1 MNRLQ
6 HWLTISVCG
15 AALVVFGAM
24 ESPQP
29 AVAEEV
35 EGFTEPYRQ
44 IELAAGEP
52 GILTE
57 VHVQEGSRVAAGDLV
72 AALDTDVLRA
82 TLELA
87 RERSTAA
94 GALQASQAELEL
106 RASQRTQLQTLRDRG
121 HATQRELERAETDY
135 RIAKARVVMAEEELR
150 LHQLEMK
157 RIETQIARRQIRSP
171 IDGVVSEVFKDV
183 GEAFVGN
190 DPRVATIVQLGQLR
204 ARFCTSPRAAAGLRP
219 GQTVRLFLP
228 DTEQQAAGVVETV
241 SPVMDA
247 ESGTVQVV
255 VAIDNRGEQLRSGAR
270 CLLRVAAAE
279 PPKGAA
285 GD

>member
-6 HWLTISVCG
+6 HWLICSACG
-15 AALVVFGAM
+15 VVLAM
-24 ESPQP
+24 FCAMGPSNSLR
-29 AVAEEV
+29 AEEV

-57 VHVQEGSRVAAGDLV
+57 IRVQEGSRVAEGDLV
-72 AALDTDVLRA
+72 AALDTDVLCA

-87 RERSTAA
+87 RERATAE
-94 GALQASQAELEL
+94 GARQASQAELEL
-106 RASQRTQLQTLRDRG
+106 RQAQLTQLQTLRDRG
-121 HATQRELERAETDY
+121 HATQRELERAETDF
-135 RIAKARVVMAEEELR
+135 RIAQARVVMAEEELR

-171 IDGVVSEVFKDV
+171 IDGVVSEVFKEV
-183 GEAFVGN
+183 GEAFVSN
-190 DPRVATIVQLGQLR
+190 DPRVATIVQLDQLR
-204 ARFCTSPRAAAGLRP
+204 ARFSVSPRTAAGLRP
-219 GQTVRLFLP
+219 GQKVKLYLP
-228 DTEQQAAGVVETV
+228 ETEQQAVGIVETI

-255 VAIDNRGEQLRSGAR
+255 VVIDNGEEQLRSGAR
-270 CLLRVAAAE
+270 CLFRVPTAE
-279 PPKGAA
+279 VPK
-285 GD
+285 